1 VNTIRKK
8 GKSKG
13 DVLIKDIDVKISLTK
28 EYSELGCK
36 DFIES
41 KDSFNIILTN
51 EKSDVVQSSDRLA
64 AIVGLAFSEYQLGC
78 YHEAL
83 ENLMKV
89 DENKLEHKP
98 LSDSYYLMK
107 AICLHRLGV
116 IGPAKAYYNKVE
128 NCPDCTISSRALYHH
143 GY

>member
-1 VNTIRKK
+1 MNTIRKK

-51 EKSDVVQSSDRLA
+51 EKSDVVQSSDA
-64 AIVGLAFSEYQLGC
+64 TEG
-78 YHEAL
+78 
-83 ENLMKV
+83 
-89 DENKLEHKP
+89 
-98 LSDSYYLMK
+98 
-107 AICLHRLGV
+107 
-116 IGPAKAYYNKVE
+116 
-128 NCPDCTISSRALYHH
+128 
-143 GY
+143 